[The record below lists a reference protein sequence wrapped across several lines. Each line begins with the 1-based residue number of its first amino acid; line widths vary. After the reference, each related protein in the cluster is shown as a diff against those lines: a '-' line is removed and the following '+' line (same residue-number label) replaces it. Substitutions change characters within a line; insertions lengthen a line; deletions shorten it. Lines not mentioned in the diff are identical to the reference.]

1 MPIYEYLCEDCGG
14 KSQFLTLAVGAA
26 LDLKCPKCGGTKLRK
41 LVSRVAILRS
51 DESRLDDMGGEM
63 DEDFEA
69 GADGVVEG
77 FKEGSE
83 GGEGVSPDDAGEDE

>member
-51 DESRLDDMGGEM
+51 DESRLDDGGM
-63 DEDFEA
+63 DEGFEA

-77 FKEGSE
+77 PEIGSE
-83 GGEGVSPDDAGEDE
+83 GGEGASLDAAGEDE